1 MEQSRLNP
9 DSRQHDNTN
18 MKEYRK
24 IRAIVSGGGTG
35 GHIFPALSIA
45 DRLKEVNPD
54 SEILFVGAEGKM
66 EMEKVPAAGYRIIG
80 LPVAGLQRRLAAS
93 NLTLPFK
100 LLRSL
105 SMAGKVIDSFR
116 PDIAIGVGG
125 YASAPLLW
133 MASRKGI
140 PTLIQ
145 EQNGFAGLANRIL
158 GKKAGCICTAYE
170 GMERFF
176 PADRIVLTGNPI
188 RKDIVPADT
197 EMREEALKFYGLDP
211 GKRHIFIVGGSLG
224 SRTLN
229 RSVMKWIGDG
239 CPGGEDVEIIWQC
252 GRYYKAEADSFME
265 MHREQASAVHHS
277 DFIARMDLAYAAAD
291 AVVSRSGASSVSEL
305 CAAHKA
311 VIFVPSPNVTEDHQ
325 THNAMALVEKDA
337 AIIVKDCDAEQ
348 TLMDTAC
355 RLVHDRERISS
366 LEKNIAALAKRDA
379 AGAIV
384 DEIYKVIRN
393 SGRSADR
400 AGETI

>member
-1 MEQSRLNP
+1 
-9 DSRQHDNTN
+9 